1 MQIVKALV
9 NVSLRVS
16 KLFWK
21 FKLLGICSNL
31 PVKFAIFLKVAYF
44 LTPKRDLGRFSVWKR
59 LKYFINAVMSKAIVV
74 FVFLLLKLLQSVY
87 SQHVTET

>member
-16 KLFWK
+16 KLLNYSENSNYWEF
-21 FKLLGICSNL
+21 CSNL

-44 LTPKRDLGRFSVWKR
+44 LTPKRDLGRFSV
-59 LKYFINAVMSKAIVV
+59 
-74 FVFLLLKLLQSVY
+74 
-87 SQHVTET
+87 